1 VRIFFNIVG
10 YEIRFISEKYK
21 EKVSFPPSPHDG
33 NDFGGD
39 GEGDGDDSEDV
50 DSDRNHKRK
59 SEQRGSYELSF

>member
-39 GEGDGDDSEDV
+39 GDDSEDV